1 MNTWEKKKLTQSLKN
16 KKKFDGK
23 VTELLA
29 LDKEL
34 WEELKLQRQPYGTV
48 NEMFEDFIRVLL
60 GKKPIHP
67 ELLVK
72 LNKVVQE
79 LTNN

>member
-1 MNTWEKKKLTQSLKN
+1 MSQN
-16 KKKFDGK
+16 KPRKFDGK

-34 WEELKLQRQPYGTV
+34 WEELKSQRQPYGTV

-60 GKKPIHP
+60 GMRPTHQ
-67 ELLVK
+67 ELLAR
-72 LNKVVQE
+72 LEVVINS
-79 LTNN
+79 LSGN

>member
-1 MNTWEKKKLTQSLKN
+1 MNTWEKRKSMQSPN
-16 KKKFDGK
+16 KKKYDGK

-34 WEELKLQRQPYGTV
+34 WEELKTQRQPYGTV

>member
-1 MNTWEKKKLTQSLKN
+1 MQSPN
-16 KKKFDGK
+16 KKKYDGK

-34 WEELKLQRQPYGTV
+34 WEELKTQRQPYGTV

-60 GKKPIHP
+60 GKKPNHP
-67 ELLVK
+67 ELLAKILASVK
-72 LNKVVQE
+72 E
-79 LTNN
+79 IANN